1 MSNAAANAP
10 TTKPRP
16 ALFRAL
22 GRSEPPSQIELK
34 GEAFRLRECLK
45 HDSWAATA
53 IYDGARGT
61 AICKFNRRQSILGLP
76 MGWLGR
82 RLAAR
87 EARLMQKFAD
97 IPHVPRDCGEVREAG
112 RTLPNAV
119 AHWYVPGHPLRHSD
133 RVPDDFFPRLRATL
147 DEIHKRGT
155 AYVDLHKRE
164 NIIVADDGSPV
175 LIDFQ
180 ICQSLPR
187 GFLGRLWTSRAAI
200 RMLQRI
206 DDYHLMKHII
216 RCRPDLLPPEQRDID
231 KHRPGAIKFFRMIGN
246 PARFV
251 RRRLLVLAGVR
262 AKGGRAQSEV
272 APEDAFRTP

>member
-1 MSNAAANAP
+1 MSAPTSTP

-22 GRSEPPSQIELK
+22 GRNEPPAQIELK
-34 GEAFRLRECLK
+34 GAAFNLRECLK

-53 IYDGARGT
+53 IYENAASV
-61 AICKFNRRQSILGLP
+61 AICKFNRQQSILGVP
-76 MGWLGR
+76 MTWLGR

-87 EARLMQKFAD
+87 EARLMAKFAD
-97 IPHVPRDCGEVREAG
+97 IPHVPRDCGDVRAG
-112 RTLPNAV
+112 GRVWPNAV
-119 AHWYVPGHPLRHSD
+119 AHWYIPGHPLRHSD
-133 RVPDDFFPRLRATL
+133 NVPDDFFPRLRATL

-164 NIIVADDGSPV
+164 NIIVAEDGTPV

-187 GFLGRLWTSRAAI
+187 GFLGRIWPTKAAI
-200 RMLQRI
+200 RTLQRI

-216 RCRPDLLPPEQRDID
+216 RCRPDLLPPEDRDID
-231 KHRPGAIKFFRMIGN
+231 KHRPRAIKVFRMIGN

-262 AKGGRAQSEV
+262 AKGGRAQTEV